1 MADWRDWLAFPF
13 RAATAGVRIAGRITI
28 GSLGF
33 VLMGGGLL
41 LIEPLHILYI
51 GIPLFLIGL
60 LLLIKAIF

>member
-1 MADWRDWLAFPF
+1 MADWRDWLALPF

-28 GSLGF
+28 GSVGF

-41 LIEPLHILYI
+41 LIEPLRILYI

-60 LLLIKAIF
+60 LLLVKAIF

>member
-28 GSLGF
+28 GSVGF

-41 LIEPLHILYI
+41 LIEPLHILYV
-51 GIPLFLIGL
+51 GIPLCLIGL
-60 LLLIKAIF
+60 LLLVKAIF